1 MNRFHKTDI
10 NTIRKYITISN
21 VNYCIDIPYAVWSK
35 TPHTK
40 ITDHIRYWKKR
51 PSIKMKYGT
60 VTIVD
65 DVPLGDSHKCE
76 QCDKTYKSR
85 SGLLRHIKK
94 YHPPPTPNTEMVT
107 TPENERTTEPS
118 ITNITNNNIQINLP
132 PLRNF
137 TEENH
142 KWLTHDVIMEAIRD
156 IPTAIPYLI
165 KEKHFNDRFPEN
177 QNVRLENKRSI
188 KKRLQVYDGGMWRL
202 KERPEVEYRLI
213 EQVYNVLFDFVEM
226 ITDEDEEDLD
236 DEATPLERRIA
247 NITRRIR
254 TSELR
259 SARVRQSLLGWE
271 RFRDGLE
278 SDYEKT
284 VEPFKDKLDTFLLDN
299 DLKLEQLRERRALL
313 IG

>member
-1 MNRFHKTDI
+1 
-10 NTIRKYITISN
+10 
-21 VNYCIDIPYAVWSK
+21 
-35 TPHTK
+35 
-40 ITDHIRYWKKR
+40 
-51 PSIKMKYGT
+51 
-60 VTIVD
+60 
-65 DVPLGDSHKCE
+65 
-76 QCDKTYKSR
+76 
-85 SGLLRHIKK
+85 
-94 YHPPPTPNTEMVT
+94 
-107 TPENERTTEPS
+107 
-118 ITNITNNNIQINLP
+118 
-132 PLRNF
+132 
-137 TEENH
+137 
-142 KWLTHDVIMEAIRD
+142 MEAIRD

-188 KKRLQVYDGGMWRL
+188 KKRLKVYDGGMWRL

-226 ITDEDEEDLD
+226 ITDEDDDDID
-236 DEATPLERRIA
+236 DEATPIDRRIA

-259 SARVRQSLLGWE
+259 SARVRQSLRGWE
-271 RFRDGLE
+271 SFKDGLE

-313 IG
+313 MG

>member
-21 VNYCIDIPYAVWSK
+21 VNYCIDIPYTVWNK

-40 ITDHIRYWKKR
+40 ITDHIRYWKKN
-51 PSIKMKYGT
+51 PSIQMKYGT

-94 YHPPPTPNTEMVT
+94 YHPPPTPSTEMVT
-107 TPENERTTEPS
+107 TPTNERTTEPS

-177 QNVRLENKRSI
+177 QNVRIENKRSI
-188 KKRLQVYDGGMWRL
+188 KKRLKVYDGGMWRL

-226 ITDEDEEDLD
+226 ITEEDDDDID
-236 DEATPLERRIA
+236 DEATPIDRRIA

-259 SARVRQSLLGWE
+259 SARVRQSLRGWE
-271 RFRDGLE
+271 SFKDGLE

-313 IG
+313 MG